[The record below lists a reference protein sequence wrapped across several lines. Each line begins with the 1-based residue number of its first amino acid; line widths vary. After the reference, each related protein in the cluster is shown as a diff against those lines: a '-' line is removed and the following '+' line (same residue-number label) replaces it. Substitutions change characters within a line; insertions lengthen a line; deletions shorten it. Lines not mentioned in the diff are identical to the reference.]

1 MITYRILFAEDITD
15 DMELAERELTK
26 AGMKFISVRV
36 ETKKDF
42 ITQLNELKPD
52 VIISDYSMPGF
63 NGMEALEIVLEL
75 SPFTPVII
83 HTGSINE
90 ETAVRCMKAGA
101 FDYVLKDKIRRLPFA
116 LKEAYE
122 KALILRQN
130 KESQLAL
137 KISEQRYKGLFNSIL
152 NGVFYINKDGIISTI
167 NPAAFEILNIP
178 EKDIYNITELEN
190 EWNFTQENGDHFSL
204 SNFVNAEQSDTTN
217 AKQDL
222 IVKAENNLNKVEKW
236 LAFSLTPEALDK
248 DSELLHTLVIVED
261 ITARKKSVQEITKA
275 KLKAEESDRLKTA
288 FLSNLSHEV
297 RTPMNAI
304 LGFSELLDDVNQ
316 EDETIKFYTETI
328 KNNSVQLLSI
338 ISDIIEIS
346 KIETE
351 PINIFN
357 SEFNLSATK
366 LVIEQLFSSPASIK
380 GIHLTVTGFEPEI
393 TVYSDEQK
401 INKIL
406 FNLIDNAIKFTEN
419 GVIHINCI
427 LLPGRI
433 EIHVKD
439 TGIGINEEVKDKI
452 FERFRQADE
461 GYSRKHGGTGLGL
474 SIAKAYAEAL
484 GGTIWYESNSNG
496 TDFAFNL
503 PVKWFFTNGSKV
515 TRLSNLTPDYS
526 AYTILIAED
535 DSTNFAFISRLL
547 LPTGVKIIYASDG
560 QDAIDQLNNAQH
572 VDLILMDIKMPIMN
586 GFEATEVIRKTNK
599 EVPVIATTAYAM
611 NGDKENCLKAGC
623 NDYISKPIR
632 RNELFNVMNVY
643 LTKD

>member
-63 NGMEALEIVLEL
+63 TGMEALEIVLDL

-90 ETAVRCMKAGA
+90 ETAVNCMKAGA

-122 KALILRQN
+122 KSLIIRQN

-137 KISEQRYKGLFNSIL
+137 KISEQRYKGLFNSIV

-167 NPAAFEILNIP
+167 NRAAFEILNIP
-178 EKDIYNITELEN
+178 ENDIFNVAELEN
-190 EWNFTQENGDHFSL
+190 EWEYSLGNGEYFSL
-204 SNFVNAEQSDTTN
+204 NKFINTIQSEAN
-217 AKQDL
+217 HSKQDL
-222 IVKAENNLNKVEKW
+222 IVKAQNKLTLVEKW
-236 LAFSLTPEALDK
+236 LALSLTPEALDQE
-248 DSELLHTLVIVED
+248 SEILHTLVIVED
-261 ITARKKSVQEITKA
+261 ITARKKSVQEITDA

-304 LGFSELLDDVNQ
+304 LGFSELLDDMNKD
-316 EDETIKFYTETI
+316 DETIKFYTETI
-328 KNNSVQLLSI
+328 KNNSTQLLSI

-351 PINIFN
+351 SINIFN
-357 SEFNLSATK
+357 TDFNLCATK
-366 LVIEQLFSSPASIK
+366 LQIEQFFSSPASIK
-380 GIHLTVTGFEPEI
+380 GINLSIIGFEPEI
-393 TVYSDEQK
+393 TIHSDEQK

-406 FNLIDNAIKFTEN
+406 FNLIDNAIKFTEV
-419 GVIHINCI
+419 GGIEISCT
-427 LLPGRI
+427 LLPGKL

-439 TGIGINEEVKDKI
+439 TGIGLNEEVKDKI

-474 SIAKAYAEAL
+474 SIAKAYAEAM
-484 GGTIWYESNSNG
+484 GGVIWYESNSNG

-503 PVKWFFTNGSKV
+503 PVKWFFTNGNRVKKDF
-515 TRLSNLTPDYS
+515 NHTPDYS
-526 AYTILIAED
+526 SYTILIAED

-547 LPTGVKIIYASDG
+547 SPTGVKIIYASDG
-560 QDAIDQLNNAQH
+560 QDAIDQLFNNPH
-572 VDLILMDIKMPIMN
+572 IDLILMDIKMPIMN
-586 GFEATEVIRKTNK
+586 GFEATEVIRKSNK
-599 EVPVIATTAYAM
+599 DIPVIATTAYAM

-643 LTKD
+643 LNKD